1 MPMFPIDE
9 FSLSTILEDMFQY
22 FDDELIRKR
31 TRYRNLE
38 RQKRLRAA
46 LMVFVE
52 MGIARLAEA
61 QPLPMLVPTKDLMD
75 LLETSR
81 LTTLVEPLLVP
92 ACMDCDQNKSDRYH
106 EYAMDLTR
114 SLEDDLPRY
123 VVQAKPAMDAWKLG
137 RAEHRREDGRLRW
150 SITKLGIESTGSGTI
165 H

>member
-1 MPMFPIDE
+1 MPTFPIDE

-46 LMVFVE
+46 LMVFFE

-75 LLETSR
+75 LLGTSH

-92 ACMDCDQNKSDRYH
+92 ARMDCDQNESDRYH
-106 EYAMDLTR
+106 EFAMDLTR
-114 SLEDDLPRY
+114 SLEDDLPGY
-123 VVQAKPAMDAWKLG
+123 VVQARPAMGAWALG
-137 RAEHRREDGRLRW
+137 RAV
-150 SITKLGIESTGSGTI
+150 GSSSSYYFFI
-165 H
+165 